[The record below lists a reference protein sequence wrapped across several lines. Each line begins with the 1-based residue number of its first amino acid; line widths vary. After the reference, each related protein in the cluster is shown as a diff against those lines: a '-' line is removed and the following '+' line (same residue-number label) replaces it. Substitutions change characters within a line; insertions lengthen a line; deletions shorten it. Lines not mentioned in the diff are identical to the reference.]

1 MDTKQLFEDF
11 CGELVKRTNL
21 LTEDNIRYYWFAQ
34 MLNQDNVLD
43 HYCLEAPY
51 STWIPQNQSMQ
62 RKQLDMYY
70 DGGNEDVHFVE
81 MKFYRKVK
89 GSSLT
94 MTEDAG
100 KLINDMYR
108 LNTILSSLGRRLFL
122 FVTDDC
128 MENYLCLNTRT
139 SNSGNL
145 PFRHHLKEILT
156 LQQDQTIDVS
166 FENKPDTPATFVK
179 RAKLEVNLST
189 KLKVKM
195 LEHKDSLKTA
205 SSLNLHIRLY
215 EIL

>member
-1 MDTKQLFEDF
+1 MNIHQLFADF

-21 LTEDNIRYYWFAQ
+21 LTEDNIRYYWFAK

-70 DGGNEDVHFVE
+70 NDGNKDVHFVE

-100 KLINDMYR
+100 KLINDMCR
-108 LNTILSSLGRRLFL
+108 LNTIPSSLGRRLFL

-156 LQQDQTIDVS
+156 LPQGQSINVS
-166 FENKPDTPATFVK
+166 FRGMQGIPATFDK
-179 RAKLEVNLST
+179 RAKLQVNLST

-195 LEHKDSLKTA
+195 LEHRDIKTN
-205 SSLNLHIRLY
+205 SNLDLHIRLY

>member
-1 MDTKQLFEDF
+1 MNIHQLFADF
-11 CGELVKRTNL
+11 YGELVKRTNL
-21 LTEDNIRYYWFAQ
+21 LTEDNIRYYWFSQ
-34 MLNQDNVLD
+34 MLKQDQVLD

-51 STWIPQNQSMQ
+51 STWVPSNQAMQ

-70 DGGNEDVHFVE
+70 NGGNEDVHFAE
-81 MKFYRKVK
+81 MKFYRKVD
-89 GSSLT
+89 GSTLT

-108 LNTILSSLGRRLFL
+108 VNTIPSSSGRRMFL

-145 PFRHHLKEILT
+145 PFRLHLKDILT
-156 LQQDQTIDVS
+156 LPQNQSINVS
-166 FENKPDTPATFVK
+166 FKGMHGTPATFDK
-179 RAKLEVNLST
+179 RAKLQVNLNT
-189 KLKVKM
+189 PLKVKM
-195 LEHKDSLKTA
+195 LERTDVKIA
-205 SSLNLHIRLY
+205 SGLDLHIRLY